1 LLRPSEPLSVPTTLN
16 PPTSSER
23 ALKSDGHEWAE
34 RSSYWLSQA
43 NQVPSQGRRKH
54 RDRQPLILSG
64 HGLRLRVDHGTL
76 FIQNGFTHYPQRR
89 EEYRLFPGDWRLP
102 SRIVILDGSGSIT
115 LEVLR
120 WLADTNV
127 PLAHINWRGEVIQ
140 FVGGSGY
147 AINPRLAQAQLAARK
162 NGRWLVL
169 SRKLVSE
176 KIANSI
182 ATLREAFPKLPKIKA
197 GVAKLRVLA
206 REMKHAAPATV
217 DDLLGMEG
225 KAAIA
230 YFEAWYEFPI
240 RWKGTDR
247 NPVPDDWQR
256 IGRRLSMASNGKSR
270 RNQYATH
277 PVNAMLNYAYGM
289 LENQV
294 RAQVIASG
302 LDPTIGYFHGSFR
315 GKHALVFDLMEPL
328 RPVVDRGILEFAQQ
342 TVFTPADFT
351 LASDGACRLNP
362 QLARNVVRIVD
373 SQSEIANVVRKV
385 SSDLDGGSRPII
397 RKKARRKRLAP
408 CWRSHS

>member
-1 LLRPSEPLSVPTTLN
+1 M
-16 PPTSSER
+16 
-23 ALKSDGHEWAE
+23 LKAIKSTAVWTDRDLDRSGGSKWADRCEYWAE
-34 RSSYWLSQA
+34 QKPKSPTNKSLRA
-43 NQVPSQGRRKH
+43 RH
-54 RDRQPLILSG
+54 DPLILSG

-76 FIQNGFTHYPQRR
+76 LVQNGFTHYPQRR

-120 WLADTNV
+120 WLADTSL
-127 PLAHINWRGEVIQ
+127 PLVQINWRGEVVQ

-162 NGRWLVL
+162 NGRWLIL

-176 KIANSI
+176 KISNSI
-182 ATLREAFPKLPKIKA
+182 ATLCEAFPKSPEIKA
-197 GVAKLRVLA
+197 GVAKLRALA
-206 REMKHAAPATV
+206 REMKHDAPATV

-230 YFEAWYEFPI
+230 YFEAWHGFPL
-240 RWKGTDR
+240 RWEGTDR
-247 NPVPDDWQR
+247 SAIPDDWWR
-256 IGRRLSMASNGKSR
+256 IGRRLSMRSGKNH
-270 RNQYATH
+270 RNRHATH

-294 RAQVIASG
+294 RAQIVASG
-302 LDPTIGYFHGSFR
+302 LDPTIGYFHGSYR
-315 GKHALVFDLMEPL
+315 GKHALVYDLMEPL
-328 RPVVDRGILEFAQQ
+328 RPIVDHCILEFVQQ

-351 LASDGACRLNP
+351 LASDGICRLNP

-373 SQSEIANVVRKV
+373 SKSETANVVRKV

-397 RKKARRKRLAP
+397 REMP
-408 CWRSHS
+408 DENV

>member
-1 LLRPSEPLSVPTTLN
+1 MLRYSEPVQATLCPLS
-16 PPTSSER
+16 SSMR
-23 ALKSDGHEWAE
+23 AAGSDGRGWAD
-34 RSSYWLSQA
+34 RSSYWQCRINL
-43 NQVPSQGRRKH
+43 VPSQSRRKH
-54 RDRQPLILSG
+54 GHRPPLILSG

-76 FIQNGFTHYPQRR
+76 LVQNGFTHYPQRR

-120 WLADTNV
+120 WLADTGL
-127 PLAHINWRGEVIQ
+127 PLVQINWRGEVVQ

-162 NGRWLVL
+162 NGRWLIL

-182 ATLREAFPKLPKIKA
+182 ATLCEAFPKSPEIKA
-197 GVAKLRVLA
+197 GVTKLRALA
-206 REMKHAAPATV
+206 QEMKYDAPATV

-230 YFEAWYEFPI
+230 YFEAWHGFPL
-240 RWKGTDR
+240 RWGGPDR
-247 NPVPDDWQR
+247 SAIPDDWRR
-256 IGRRLSMASNGKSR
+256 IGRRLSMRSGKNH
-270 RNQYATH
+270 RNRHATH

-294 RAQVIASG
+294 RAQIVASG
-302 LDPTIGYFHGSFR
+302 LDPTIGYFHGSYR

-328 RPVVDRGILEFAQQ
+328 RPMVDRAVLGFVQRR
-342 TVFTPADFT
+342 VFKPGDFT
-351 LASDGACRLNP
+351 LTREGVCRLNP
-362 QLARNVVRIVD
+362 QLARSVV
-373 SQSEIANVVRKV
+373 ATAALP
-385 SSDLDGGSRPII
+385 SDLA
-397 RKKARRKRLAP
+397 KAIGFMSAVLA
-408 CWRSHS
+408 